1 MGQFGSLASLYSQKI
16 LFLDSI
22 NSEFIN
28 FLYWEFQTH
37 AIPKYLYWLRTMKVP
52 TLLVSSLCQVEVVSR
67 VMDELSLDHSDQ
79 GDFDVNNPKTWSKES
94 VAHIETTLDVNEV
107 TKVTMSI

>member
-1 MGQFGSLASLYSQKI
+1 M
-16 LFLDSI
+16 
-22 NSEFIN
+22 
-28 FLYWEFQTH
+28 
-37 AIPKYLYWLRTMKVP
+37 
-52 TLLVSSLCQVEVVSR
+52 CQVEVVSR

-107 TKVTMSI
+107 TSVYLIPIPCELSIISIQLSTIHNIICI

>member
-1 MGQFGSLASLYSQKI
+1 M
-16 LFLDSI
+16 
-22 NSEFIN
+22 
-28 FLYWEFQTH
+28 
-37 AIPKYLYWLRTMKVP
+37 
-52 TLLVSSLCQVEVVSR
+52 CQVEVVSR

-107 TKVTMSI
+107 TSVYLIPIPCELSIISIQLSTIYSIICM

>member
-1 MGQFGSLASLYSQKI
+1 MLSQNIFIGSEQWKL
-16 LFLDSI
+16 
-22 NSEFIN
+22 
-28 FLYWEFQTH
+28 
-37 AIPKYLYWLRTMKVP
+37 PLRGP
-52 TLLVSSLCQVEVVSR
+52 LHLLMSPLCQVEVVSR

>member
-1 MGQFGSLASLYSQKI
+1 MPNTCYPKI
-16 LFLDSI
+16 S
-22 NSEFIN
+22 
-28 FLYWEFQTH
+28 
-37 AIPKYLYWLRTMKVP
+37 
-52 TLLVSSLCQVEVVSR
+52 LLVLDNKSCCSEVPYIYSLCQVEVVSR

-79 GDFDVNNPKTWSKES
+79 GEFDVNNPKTWSKES

>member
-1 MGQFGSLASLYSQKI
+1 
-16 LFLDSI
+16 
-22 NSEFIN
+22 
-28 FLYWEFQTH
+28 
-37 AIPKYLYWLRTMKVP
+37 MKVP
-52 TLLVSSLCQVEVVSR
+52 TLLMSSLCQVEVVSR

-107 TKVTMSI
+107 TSDYVYLIPISREYL

>member
-1 MGQFGSLASLYSQKI
+1 MPNTFHPKI
-16 LFLDSI
+16 S
-22 NSEFIN
+22 
-28 FLYWEFQTH
+28 
-37 AIPKYLYWLRTMKVP
+37 
-52 TLLVSSLCQVEVVSR
+52 LLVTDNESPHITDVPMCQVEVVSR

-107 TKVTMSI
+107 TSDRVYLISISRNI

>member
-1 MGQFGSLASLYSQKI
+1 M
-16 LFLDSI
+16 
-22 NSEFIN
+22 
-28 FLYWEFQTH
+28 
-37 AIPKYLYWLRTMKVP
+37 
-52 TLLVSSLCQVEVVSR
+52 CQVEVVSR

-107 TKVTMSI
+107 TSDYVYMISISRSIYNMISI